1 MTFHDL
7 HVPGEPFV
15 LANAWDRGTARLLAG
30 LGARAVATSS
40 AAHAFTLGRADGKV
54 TLDEALSH
62 AAALAASVDVPLAID
77 FEDGFA
83 AGPSDFP
90 GILDRVAATGAAG
103 ISIEDWTWEGGAYPF
118 EAAVA
123 RIKAAASAARERGIH
138 LTARADGV
146 MHGAYDVSEAVRRLA
161 AFAKAGADCLYAPVL
176 PDDEAIRAVVA
187 IGKPV
192 NVLAA
197 GGTLERDLDHYA
209 ALGVARVS
217 LGSTLA
223 RVAQR
228 AVLDAAGPLLSEGR
242 ITALRHASPAR
253 AVDRFLD

>member
-1 MTFHDL
+1 MTFHEL
-7 HVPGEPFV
+7 HVPGDPFV
-15 LANAWDRGTARLLAG
+15 LANAWDRGTAKLLEG

-40 AAHAFTLGRADGKV
+40 AAHAFTLGRVDGKV
-54 TLDEALSH
+54 ALDEALDH
-62 AAALAASVDVPLAID
+62 AADLAGAVDVPLAID

-83 AGPSDFP
+83 RGPAEFDAVLS
-90 GILDRVAATGAAG
+90 RVAATGAAA
-103 ISIEDWTWEGGAYPF
+103 ISVEDWDRAAPYPF
-118 EAAVA
+118 EEARA
-123 RIKAAASAARERGIH
+123 RIEAAARACRAHGIH

-146 MHGAYDVSEAVRRLA
+146 MHGVHDVAEAVRRLT
-161 AFAKAGADCLYAPVL
+161 AFAEAGADCLYAPVL

-187 IGKPV
+187 IGRPV

-197 GGTLERDLDHYA
+197 GKTLEADLSHYA

-223 RVAQR
+223 RLAQR

-242 ITALRHASPAR
+242 ITGLRHAPPA
-253 AVDRFLD
+253 AEVDRFLD